1 MCFQGKHTS
10 NLKSHLATKHTAE
23 FQIVSEL
30 NKINRPEKTNNP
42 PEIPPPTLIEKIK
55 KICVRLVTEHGR
67 SISMIEDKAFQE
79 LLSLTCSKNAD
90 ISLIQQIHVKAIKK
104 TVHEQAD
111 LIRNK
116 IWSEV
121 KNKLVSI
128 KLDSVTCVG
137 RKFLGFNVQYI
148 QNGQIVVRNLAVHEV
163 HEPQTG
169 SFLKTALEEVL
180 TDFRIGTE
188 NLYCIC
194 TDNGANM
201 IRMVIFNFY
210 NT

>member
-1 MCFQGKHTS
+1 M
-10 NLKSHLATKHTAE
+10 ATKHTAE

-30 NKINRPEKTNNP
+30 NKINLPKTNGP
-42 PEIPPPTLIEKIK
+42 PEIQPTIFIEKLQ

-67 SISMIEDKAFQE
+67 PINMIEDTAFQE

-90 ISLIQQIHVKAIKK
+90 ISLLKQIHVKSVKK

-111 LIRNK
+111 LIRSK
-116 IWSEV
+116 IWSEI

-128 KLDSVTCVG
+128 KLDSVTCVE

-148 QNGQIVVRNLAVHEV
+148 QNGRIVVRNLAVHEV
-163 HEPQTG
+163 HGPQTG
-169 SFLKTALEEVL
+169 TFLKTALEEVL
-180 TDFRIGTE
+180 TDFRIGPE

-201 IRMVIFNFY
+201 IKMVIFFHNS
-210 NT
+210 